1 MHDWGNN
8 DDGWMNSRQR
18 VEKLSRMQR
27 LCQWI
32 LNKAICMFV
41 ITAVLSFVIASP
53 LPLCIYF
60 GIEGTALLYLLIF

>member
-53 LPLCIYF
+53 LPLYIYF